1 MLWAKTMEVQPVDV
15 LRTAPSA
22 NETTTTHVEIEDLR
36 VSYGGHIAVAGASLK
51 VARGEFIGLLGPS
64 GSGKTSVLLMIAG
77 FLTPS
82 GGDVRIDG
90 RSMRGVPP
98 EQRGIGVVFQNYAL
112 FQHLRV
118 RQNVSFSLEM
128 RQLPRRQIVAKV
140 ERALAGVG
148 LEAFADRYPHELSG
162 GQQQRVAL
170 ARALVFEPPLLLMDE
185 PLGALDKR
193 LRQQMQLE
201 LRDLHRSLGTTI
213 LYVTHDQ
220 EEALFLAD
228 RIAIFNKG
236 RLVQVGS
243 PEWLYREPA
252 NQFVA
257 GFLGDCNFFQI
268 SALTP
273 GERAWQVRIGKY
285 GGSVP
290 SVRPLT
296 PPASD
301 PRLAVRPHH
310 ITFAPTGGTGLAAQ
324 VRDMIFLGDC
334 VSYVLDIQGQNL
346 VQARRPHTGDR
357 EVLPRGAQVCVRWD
371 WSEARVI

>member
-1 MLWAKTMEVQPVDV
+1 MEVQPVSAV
-15 LRTAPSA
+15 GRAPPAKESATA
-22 NETTTTHVEIEDLR
+22 HVEIDDLR
-36 VSYGGHIAVAGASLK
+36 VSYGEHIAVAGASLK
-51 VARGEFIGLLGPS
+51 VARGEFVGLLGPS

-112 FQHLRV
+112 FPHLRV

-128 RQLPRRQIVAKV
+128 RQLPRRQIATKV
-140 ERALAGVG
+140 ETALAGVG

-213 LYVTHDQ
+213 VYVTHDQ
-220 EEALFLAD
+220 EEALALAD

-252 NQFVA
+252 SQFVA

-273 GERAWQVRIGKY
+273 GEPAWQVRIGKY
-285 GGSVP
+285 SGSVP
-290 SVRPLT
+290 SVRLLT
-296 PPASD
+296 SPAAD
-301 PRLAVRPHH
+301 LRLAVRPHH
-310 ITFAPTGGTGLAAQ
+310 ITFAPAGGAGLGAQ
-324 VRDMIFLGDC
+324 VRDVIFLGDC
-334 VSYVLDIQGQNL
+334 VSYVLDVQGHDLMQ
-346 VQARRPHTGDR
+346 VRRPHTGDR
-357 EVLPRGAQVCVRWD
+357 GVLPRGAQVCVRWD